1 MTFDSPD
8 ALDRPETLNREAYLP
23 FYLSQLA
30 NAVSRGASRVYLRLF
45 CVGVVEWRILS
56 VLAIQPD
63 IFANDI
69 CQAIGIDKAAASRCL
84 KQLETGG
91 HVDTPAE
98 FAEKRI
104 RPYRLT
110 RKGHELHGSV
120 LRVALQREAILTAD
134 LTPHERATL
143 ITLLQKLTLSLP
155 ALDRFDDGLIEAE
168 PTPKA

>member
-1 MTFDSPD
+1 MPFNSTDS
-8 ALDRPETLNREAYLP
+8 LDRSETLHREAYLP

-45 CVGVVEWRILS
+45 GIGVVEWRILS

-69 CQAIGIDKAAASRCL
+69 CQAVGIDKAAASRCL
-84 KQLETGG
+84 KQLEAGG
-91 HVDTPAE
+91 HVDTPAK

-120 LRVALQREAILTAD
+120 LKVALQREAILTAN
-134 LTPHERATL
+134 LTPGERATL
-143 ITLLQKLTLSLP
+143 IGLLQKLTLSLP
-155 ALDRFDDGLIEAE
+155 ALDRFDDGIVDGK